1 MIESCQLPASP
12 GLRVCRHIRRAKEH
26 APRAALAATIGA
38 VVIAPQASAQSSE
51 EDLAKQL
58 ANPIA
63 NLISVPLQFNYDN
76 GFGPKDG
83 ERYTLNLQPVIPFSI
98 TPDWLVISRT
108 IFPLVSQNK
117 VISGEGAQF
126 GSGDTVQSFFFSP
139 KSGGSSGLTWGVGPV
154 LLLPTASEDAL
165 GAEQWGLGPTAVALR
180 QTGPW
185 TYGAL
190 ANHIWSV
197 AGNHDREDVSQTF
210 LQPFL
215 NYTTPNATTFF
226 LNTES
231 TYDWKAEQWTVPI
244 NAGVNQLL
252 TVGGQRVQIGAGLRY
267 YAEAPGNG
275 PEGWGARINLVFL
288 FPAGR

>member
-1 MIESCQLPASP
+1 MPWRSLTASIS
-12 GLRVCRHIRRAKEH
+12 LRRRA
-26 APRAALAATIGA
+26 AASTGPPSA
-38 VVIAPQASAQSSE
+38 V
-51 EDLAKQL
+51 
-58 ANPIA
+58 
-63 NLISVPLQFNYDN
+63 SVPLQFNYDN

-83 ERYTLNLQPVIPFSI
+83 ERYTLNLQPVVPFSI

-117 VISGEGAQF
+117 VISGGGAQF

-139 KSGGSSGLTWGVGPV
+139 KSDGSSGLTWGVGPA

-165 GAEQWGLGPTAVALR
+165 GAEQWGLGPTAVALK

-197 AGNHDREDVSQTF
+197 AGNDDREDVSQTF

-215 NYTTPNATTFF
+215 NYTTRNATTFF

-231 TYDWKAEQWTVPI
+231 TYDWKGEQWTVPI

-267 YAEAPGNG
+267 YAEAPENG

-288 FPAGR
+288 FPAGG

>member
-1 MIESCQLPASP
+1 M
-12 GLRVCRHIRRAKEH
+12 
-26 APRAALAATIGA
+26 
-38 VVIAPQASAQSSE
+38 
-51 EDLAKQL
+51 
-58 ANPIA
+58 
-63 NLISVPLQFNYDN
+63 
-76 GFGPKDG
+76 
-83 ERYTLNLQPVIPFSI
+83 
-98 TPDWLVISRT
+98 
-108 IFPLVSQNK
+108 
-117 VISGEGAQF
+117 SGEGAQF

-165 GAEQWGLGPTAVALR
+165 GAEQWGLGPTAVALK

-190 ANHIWSV
+190 TNHIWSV
-197 AGNHDREDVSQTF
+197 AGNDDREDVSQTF

-288 FPAGR
+288 FPAGG